1 MTESVFPAAP
11 RVVVPVAQR
20 DAVFPV
26 RRIHCV
32 GRNYAAHAREM
43 GADARE
49 PPFFFQKPT
58 DASVASGSA
67 IAYPTATRNL
77 HHEVELVL
85 AIGLAGSAIAV
96 ADARRHV
103 FGLAVGIDLTRRDL
117 QNAAKEAGKPWE
129 SGKAFDASAPIGPI
143 RMLQPQESLP
153 RAGRISLS
161 VNGETRQDGDLSDMT
176 WHCAEIVA
184 ELSCLYRL
192 EAGDLIYT
200 GTPAGV
206 GPLHPGDRVVG
217 QVAGLDAVVVSI
229 VAAQ

>member
-1 MTESVFPAAP
+1 MPESVFPAAP
-11 RVVVPVAQR
+11 RTVVPVARR

-58 DASVASGSA
+58 DAIVLSGSA
-67 IAYPTATRNL
+67 IDYPSATQKL

-85 AIGLAGSAIAV
+85 AIGQEGAAITV

-103 FGLAVGIDLTRRDL
+103 FGVAVGIDLTRRDL
-117 QNAAKEAGKPWE
+117 QEAAKQAGKPWE
-129 SGKAFDASAPIGPI
+129 TGKAFDASAPIGAI
-143 RMLQPQESLP
+143 RALAEGEPLP
-153 RAGRISLS
+153 CAGRIALS
-161 VNGETRQDGDLSDMT
+161 VNDEVRQEGDLADMI
-176 WHCAEIVA
+176 WRCDEIVA
-184 ELSCLYRL
+184 RLSCLYRL

-200 GTPAGV
+200 GTPSGV
-206 GPLHPGDRVVG
+206 GPLRPGDRVVA
-217 QVAGLDAVVVSI
+217 QIEGLDPLVLSI
-229 VAAQ
+229 SAPS